1 MATIEININNYLSE
15 EEKKEI
21 AIQVFREQIK
31 NELFKSADG
40 TVQSDSEIQRII
52 GNITGQIIMDEV
64 QKYIPNYKSLIE
76 ENTLKSIQKSDF
88 SYEIFKKKDAWDREE
103 SIAVTYMKEVILKSK
118 EDFQQKI
125 REAIINYDPN
135 DDIKEAISKEFEEM
149 ADTIYKLSELFQK
162 K

>member
-1 MATIEININNYLSE
+1 
-15 EEKKEI
+15 
-21 AIQVFREQIK
+21 
-31 NELFKSADG
+31 
-40 TVQSDSEIQRII
+40 
-52 GNITGQIIMDEV
+52 MDEV
-64 QKYIPNYKSLIE
+64 QKYIPNYKALIE
-76 ENTLKSIQKSDF
+76 ENTLKTIQKSDF